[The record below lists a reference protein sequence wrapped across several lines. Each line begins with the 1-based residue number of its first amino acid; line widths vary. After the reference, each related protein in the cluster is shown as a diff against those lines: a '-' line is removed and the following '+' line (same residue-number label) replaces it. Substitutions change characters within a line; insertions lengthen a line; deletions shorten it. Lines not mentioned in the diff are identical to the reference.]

1 MSAPEPVL
9 PEPVRPEP
17 VLIARHL
24 TRSLPGDPPATLV
37 ADADLAILPGRFT
50 AIVGPS
56 GCGKSSL
63 LYLLGLIDRP
73 TSGQLLLDGRDLAQM
88 SGDDRARIRLEH
100 FGFVFQFHFLL
111 PEFTALENVMLPLR
125 RLGRLSQAQAR
136 ERAMQMLADVGLGDK
151 WMKPPDRLSG
161 GERQRVAIARAL
173 ANNPRLVLGDEP
185 TGNLDSV
192 NSARV
197 VDLFRDLAHKQGRAV
212 VCVTHDMGIADLADI
227 RVTML
232 DGRVVEVREQHPAPS
247 AGTQ

>member
-1 MSAPEPVL
+1 MSD
-9 PEPVRPEP
+9 PVRPEP
-17 VLIARHL
+17 VLVARHL
-24 TRSLPGDPPATLV
+24 RRELPGDPPAVLV
-37 ADADLAILPGRFT
+37 ADADLAIMPGRFT

-73 TSGQLLLDGRDLAQM
+73 TGGQLLLDRRDLAQA
-88 SGDDRARIRLEH
+88 SGDERAAIRLEH

-125 RLGRLSQAQAR
+125 RLGRLSGRDIEAR
-136 ERAMQMLADVGLGDK
+136 AASLLADVGLAEKGWK
-151 WMKPPDRLSG
+151 LPEKLSG

-197 VDLFRDLAHKQGRAV
+197 VDLFRALAHEQGRAV
-212 VCVTHDMGIADLADI
+212 VCVTHDMGIAEMADI
-227 RVTML
+227 RVSML
-232 DGRVVEVREQHPAPS
+232 DGCVIEVKEQNS
-247 AGTQ
+247 KIEE